1 MRGTCECQQGV
12 SSRNKQEPLGTSLFR
27 FSKVGDSIFESPTV
41 GASFKFKFKFA
52 LRYSNVRPSAASGIS
67 LEAEP
72 SACEY

>member
-1 MRGTCECQQGV
+1 MSLRATSKSRLEQVYLGFLVV
-12 SSRNKQEPLGTSLFR
+12 SF
-27 FSKVGDSIFESPTV
+27 FESRRFETV